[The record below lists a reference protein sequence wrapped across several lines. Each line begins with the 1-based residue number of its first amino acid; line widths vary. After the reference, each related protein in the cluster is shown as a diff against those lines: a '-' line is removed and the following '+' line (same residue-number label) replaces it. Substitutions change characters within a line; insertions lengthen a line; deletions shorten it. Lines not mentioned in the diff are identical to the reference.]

1 MSILNQIKYE
11 IPRRAHFCA
20 SQKEPFLE
28 NAEMISVLIPIS
40 EGYERR
46 DYCLA
51 CFENDFSTLEQLEG
65 LIYWKTV
72 LSSKKATGKQYTR
85 DERAIELL
93 RESLGDKDQSVL
105 CYVLAL
111 YLERRNQLVK
121 RQEKRSKVDPLVF
134 YEVIDTGEVLVVK
147 KIELSRIEFDKVQ
160 ELLISKL
167 NNEDGKA

>member
-1 MSILNQIKYE
+1 MSTLSQIKYE

-20 SQKEPFLE
+20 SQKELFLE
-28 NAEMISVLIPIS
+28 SAEMISVLIPMS

-51 CFENDFSTLEQLEG
+51 CFEKDFSTFEQLEG

-72 LSSKKATGKQYTR
+72 LSSKKTTGKQYTR

-93 RESLGDKDQSVL
+93 RESLADKDQSVL

-134 YEVIDTGEVLVVK
+134 YEVIDTGEILVVK
-147 KIELSRIEFDKVQ
+147 KVELSRIEFDKVQ
-160 ELLISKL
+160 DLLASKL
-167 NNEDGKA
+167 VHRSN